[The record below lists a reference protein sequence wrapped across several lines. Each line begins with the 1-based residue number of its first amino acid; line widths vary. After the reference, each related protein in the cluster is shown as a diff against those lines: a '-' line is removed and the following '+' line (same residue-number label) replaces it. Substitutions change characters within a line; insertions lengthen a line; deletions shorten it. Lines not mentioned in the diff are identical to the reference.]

1 MLIRR
6 LQKYIFF
13 PNKKEAEINA
23 TLQDFSFF
31 YYLNYYIQFY
41 CKTINS

>member
-23 TLQDFSFF
+23 SLQDFSFLF
-31 YYLNYYIQFY
+31 CI
-41 CKTINS
+41 

>member
-1 MLIRR
+1 MLIKL

-23 TLQDFSFF
+23 AQQRFQLLL
-31 YYLNYYIQFY
+31 YGNYYIQFY

>member
-1 MLIRR
+1 M
-6 LQKYIFF
+6 F

-31 YYLNYYIQFY
+31 YYLNY
-41 CKTINS
+41 